1 METIKFKI
9 TLLSDAVLSASPAT
23 DGGHS
28 SLDFIPGNNFLG
40 IAAAQLYAADLD
52 RAYTLFHSGKVRFGD
67 AHPAAGDTRT
77 LRIPAAIYYPKLKK
91 VEDNDNYINH
101 LIPNPDADEIRSKQ
115 PKQCRA
121 GFYAFPESGLAKEVS
136 LEKNFAIKSAY
147 EEKRRGGKDNKDDN
161 KDDKSKALFGYE
173 SIPKGSEFYFE
184 VEIDDEAKKYSED
197 IIKALVGKKHIGRS
211 RSAEYGLAKIER
223 FEYSEPKS
231 TDKSDSAKDNEY
243 TVYADGRLIFFDE
256 NGMPTF
262 RPTAED
268 LGFPEGKDA
277 EILWEKS
284 QVRKFQYAPWN
295 FTRQAYDSE
304 RCGIEKGSVFVVKA
318 KVSPAK
324 SAYVGAFN
332 NEGFGK
338 VIYNPAF
345 LEADSNGKAKVQ
357 FGEKQKDEP
366 QPISGEKATAATSC
380 LIAFLERKK
389 KENEAEKSIY
399 DIVNKFVEEN
409 ENNFQ
414 GERFASQWG
423 TIRGIAMA
431 TPGPQTLMELI
442 FGQDKAD
449 ENEKD
454 KGKKEKQGYLDHGVA
469 KEKWDER
476 RRRKTLKDT
485 LVTFLNND
493 KNGKFQD
500 FVINLASEMAKK
512 CRNDK

>member
-40 IAAAQLYAADLD
+40 IAASQLYAADLE
-52 RAYTLFHSGKVRFGD
+52 RAYTLFHSGKARFGD
-67 AHPAAGDTRT
+67 AHPAAGNTRT

-91 VEDNDNYINH
+91 VGDNDNYINH
-101 LIPNPDADEIRSKQ
+101 LIPNPGADEIRSKQ
-115 PKQCRA
+115 LKQCRA
-121 GFYAFPESGLAKEVS
+121 GFYAFPESGPAREVS

-147 EEKRRGGKDNKDDN
+147 DEKRRGGKDNKADK
-161 KDDKSKALFGYE
+161 KDDKNQALFGYE

-184 VEIDDEAKKYSED
+184 VELDDDAEKYSED
-197 IIKALVGKKHIGRS
+197 IINALVGKKHIGRS
-211 RSAEYGLAKIER
+211 RSAEYGLAKIEK
-223 FEYSEPKS
+223 FDYSEPKS
-231 TDKSDSAKDNEY
+231 TASYCAKENEYKEY
-243 TVYADGRLIFFDE
+243 TVYADGRLIFFDN

-268 LGFPEGKDA
+268 LGFPEGS

-304 RCGIEKGSVFVVKA
+304 RCGIEKGSVFVVKTSG
-318 KVSPAK
+318 KSPAK
-324 SAYVGAFN
+324 SAYIGAYN

-357 FGEKQKDEP
+357 FEEKEKDKAEP
-366 QPISGEKATAATSC
+366 QIRGEKATPATSG
-380 LIAFLERKK
+380 LIAFLESKK

-409 ENNFQ
+409 YKNFQ

-423 TIRGIAMA
+423 TIRGLAMA
-431 TPGPQTLMELI
+431 TPDTQKLMTAI
-442 FGQDKAD
+442 FGEDG
-449 ENEKD
+449 NPEKL
-454 KGKKEKQGYLDHGVA
+454 GYLGHGVA
-469 KEKWDER
+469 KEKWEER
-476 RRRKTLKDT
+476 KRKDT
-485 LVTFLNND
+485 LYKFLE
-493 KNGKFQD
+493 KHKGKGLQD
-500 FVINLASEMAKK
+500 IVINLASEMAKK